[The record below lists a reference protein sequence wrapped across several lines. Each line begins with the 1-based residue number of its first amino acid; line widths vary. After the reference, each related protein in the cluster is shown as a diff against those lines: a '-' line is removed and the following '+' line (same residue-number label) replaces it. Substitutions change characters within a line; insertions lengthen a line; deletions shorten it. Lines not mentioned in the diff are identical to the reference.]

1 MTMTRDAPIRP
12 QNKTCLTAALVMS
25 CHRMKKH
32 YPLTMVLVCCLCLLG
47 LAVKLGAADKSNEK
61 ATAGTDLRPLVA
73 SKKLV
78 QGKNLIHTEKDGLQF
93 FLTVKG
99 TSKTWSAVKKDGTP
113 VPLIFRKNKKE
124 PPVCTVCHKDV
135 GGPLVCQTVPCDT
148 LTPLNPD

>member
-1 MTMTRDAPIRP
+1 MHGAYEQMQDRQVDFAASQLSMIMTRDTPIRP

-47 LAVKLGAADKSNEK
+47 LTVKLSAADKSNEK

-78 QGKNLIHTEKDGLQF
+78 QG
-93 FLTVKG
+93 
-99 TSKTWSAVKKDGTP
+99 
-113 VPLIFRKNKKE
+113 
-124 PPVCTVCHKDV
+124 
-135 GGPLVCQTVPCDT
+135 
-148 LTPLNPD
+148 